1 MAVSEETSLLID
13 GAKDGDEEAVASL
26 VDAYKDR
33 LFRICLYFTKGEE
46 EAEDLMQDVFLSI
59 FRSLRSLKTN
69 SYFETWMYK
78 IVMNTHYQN
87 IRRKNKR
94 PVFFNEDV
102 LLHQKSEAQTPDES
116 MESDIQRDQAYR
128 TWAKLFIV
136 TINKIAPKSKI
147 IYFFFILQLLCVQN
161 LKFSKHC
168 YHNNYS
174 TLITT
179 SLVKL
184 NKSSKHII

>member
-1 MAVSEETSLLID
+1 MAVTEETSLLID

-26 VDAYKDR
+26 VEIYKDR

-94 PVFFNEDV
+94 PIFYNEDV
-102 LLHQKSEAQTPDES
+102 LLHQKSDEKTPDES
-116 MESDIQRDQAYR
+116 HEGGVQRGYLMKTIDRLPAKQREAVLLMYVEGYRRADIARMLETNEETIKSRLRIARNKLRDWLNEPESPFQR
-128 TWAKLFIV
+128 
-136 TINKIAPKSKI
+136 
-147 IYFFFILQLLCVQN
+147 
-161 LKFSKHC
+161 
-168 YHNNYS
+168 
-174 TLITT
+174 
-179 SLVKL
+179 
-184 NKSSKHII
+184 